1 MATRDASSTRSEA
14 PPRRGRPPSFDRSVA
29 LDSLL
34 ALFRRQGYDAATQE
48 AMLDATGL
56 SSSSLYRA
64 FGTKQETF
72 LAALTRY
79 LEMTD
84 AILAP
89 LETGR
94 EGRTDL
100 ESFLDRVQAQLA
112 PEDSPRGCLVVTTL
126 CDRINDDP
134 DVAQLTQRHLHRME
148 AAIRRAVTRARR
160 GGEAL
165 PFRADDLASAILAGV
180 LGATARAAADP
191 DGAVRMLAG
200 VRALVREIG

>member
-1 MATRDASSTRSEA
+1 MATGDASSAGTEA
-14 PPRRGRPPSFDRSVA
+14 PLRRGRPPSFDRAVA
-29 LDSLL
+29 LDCLL
-34 ALFRRQGYDAATQE
+34 GLFRRQGYDAATQE
-48 AMLDATGL
+48 AMLDASGL

-64 FGTKQETF
+64 FGTKQEIF
-72 LAALTRY
+72 LAALARY

-84 AILAP
+84 AILCP

-100 ESFLDRVQAQLA
+100 EGFLDRVQAQLA
-112 PEDSPRGCLVVTTL
+112 PEDAPGGCLVVTTL

-134 DVAQLTQRHLHRME
+134 AVAQLTQRHLHRME
-148 AAIRRAVTRARR
+148 TAIQRAVARARR
-160 GGEAL
+160 RGEVL
-165 PFRADDLASAILAGV
+165 PLRADDLASAILAGV

-191 DGAVRMLAG
+191 EGAVRMLGG